1 MNPVAA
7 TNLANRDTHADSI
20 RGALAALIVFGH
32 FLSVLKG
39 SMPALSHVDTGF
51 ILFRMP
57 LFVFVSGMFAR
68 KSLTEKNCEKLI
80 ERIVLPLLVVQGV
93 YILIASVAKAGFGP
107 ADAVRPFFSLWFL
120 VSLTVW
126 RGLAPLMYKV
136 PFVIPLSLLA
146 TLAAGYSPA
155 IGNEF
160 ALSRTLYFAPF
171 FLAGMFYGRR
181 LLDIVRRHRPIAAL
195 ILLAAITAT
204 LMWFDMGINSEVLFG
219 NLPYAELAAS
229 PQHPALGRLG
239 ALLLSFAAALGFA
252 GIVPSRQR
260 TLVWLGQRSLSIYL
274 LHSIFIYGAKFVAP
288 RIHFDAINPWTQL
301 TILLALSVAITILL
315 ATFYPCLDMFFR
327 KLYLR
332 LREIGSDRPTG
343 VGA

>member
-1 MNPVAA
+1 MNPVVT

-20 RGALAALIVFGH
+20 RGILVTLVVFGH
-32 FLSVLKG
+32 FLPPFQE
-39 SMPALSHVDTGF
+39 SMPALLHVSTG
-51 ILFRMP
+51 IYLFHMP

-68 KSLTEKNCEKLI
+68 SSLTEKHCENLV
-80 ERIVLPLLVVQGV
+80 ERVILPLLVIQGI
-93 YILIASVAKAGFGP
+93 YIVIASVAKAGFGP
-107 ADAVRPFFSLWFL
+107 ADAVCPFFSLWFL

-126 RGLAPLMYKV
+126 RGLAPLMHKL

-181 LLDIVRRHRPIAAL
+181 LLEMVRRHRLIAAMTF
-195 ILLAAITAT
+195 LAAVVAIS
-204 LMWFDMGINSEVLFG
+204 MWFDAGLDFDVLLG
-219 NLPYAELAAS
+219 NLPYVEHAAS
-229 PQHPALGRLG
+229 SQHPALGRLG
-239 ALLLSFAAALGFA
+239 VLMLSFAAALGFA
-252 GIVPSRQR
+252 GIVPSQQR

-274 LHSIFIYGAKFVAP
+274 LHTIFIYGAKFAAP
-288 RIHFDAINPWTQL
+288 RIHFDAISPWL
-301 TILLALSVAITILL
+301 LMTILLVLSVAITIFL
-315 ATFYPCLDMFFR
+315 AMFQPRLDVFFR
-327 KLYLR
+327 KLYLH
-332 LREIGSDRPTG
+332 LRGIGVGKPTG